1 MSDIKEQITLHRS
14 IRKYKPEL
22 VSEEILRQILEAGI
36 AASNTGNMQVYSMV
50 VTKDED
56 MRKQLWETHFR
67 QNMVLQSP
75 VHITFCAD
83 VNRFS
88 KWCQTRQAEPAC
100 ENLLW
105 FCNAAVDATLAAQNV
120 ALAAESFG
128 LGVCFLGTAIYNAG
142 RIIDILKL
150 PKGVIPVT
158 ALVIGYADEQPP
170 LTGRLPLEAVVHNET
185 YRDFTGEE
193 IDRLYANLES
203 TEQTRQ
209 LLEINQK
216 ETLAQV
222 FTDNRYPRKDNE
234 AFSASYME
242 VMKKQGFL

>member
-1 MSDIKEQITLHRS
+1 MSDIIEQITHHRS
-14 IRKYKPEL
+14 IRKYKPKAI
-22 VSEEILRQILEAGI
+22 SDDILRQILEAGT

-50 VTKDED
+50 VTKNENL
-56 MRKQLWETHFR
+56 RKQLWEVHFQ
-67 QNMVLQSP
+67 QNMVLQAP

-88 KWCQTRQAEPAC
+88 KWCRARQADPAYK
-100 ENLLW
+100 NLLW
-105 FCNAAVDATLAAQNV
+105 FCNAAVDATLASQNV

-128 LGVCFLGTAIYNAG
+128 LGICYLGTAIYNAG
-142 RIIDILKL
+142 RIIEILKL
-150 PKGVIPVT
+150 PKGVIPIT
-158 ALVIGYADEQPP
+158 ALVMGYPDDQPP
-170 LTGRLPLEAVVHNET
+170 LTGRLPLEAVVHNEK
-185 YRDFTGEE
+185 YREYSDEE
-193 IDRLYANLES
+193 IDRFYAALEA

-222 FTDNRYPRKDNE
+222 FTDHRYSRKDNE
-234 AFSASYME
+234 MFSASYME